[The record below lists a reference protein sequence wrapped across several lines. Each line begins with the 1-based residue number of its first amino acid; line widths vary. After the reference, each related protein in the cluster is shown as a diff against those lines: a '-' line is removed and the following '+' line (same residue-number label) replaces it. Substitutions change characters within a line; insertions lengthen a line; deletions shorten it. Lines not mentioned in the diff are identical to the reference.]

1 MALGGAEGLMGF
13 DVCCF
18 GIGSLGWAYG
28 DIWWIILMKLNSG
41 ILMPQLAFG
50 TYKVR
55 GKDAGL
61 AFSAAYKSGFRHFDT
76 ASLYENEEDIGD
88 WIKVGGI
95 SRETLFITT
104 KVWPTE
110 YRHIHEACNT
120 SLKKLQTNYI
130 DLLLLHWPVALKQNF
145 SSNSDSPHDHIDRY
159 PLYLAWQQMES
170 LLATGKVRSIGVSN
184 WNVSLLN
191 DLLSSSHVPP
201 SCNQIE
207 FHLYNQKKPLIAF
220 CHSQNVVPVAYRVI
234 FSPPMNEPKYKLR
247 DSTTADDLVQ
257 SLSQKYSV
265 SPQQLLIKWALQ
277 QNCGVIT
284 KSSNPSRIQANWD
297 SQSFQI
303 SQDDMSLLNQVP
315 HRGSYTNP
323 ESLLGLYI
331 E

>member
-1 MALGGAEGLMGF
+1 MGLRFKVLGLVGLWRNLS
-13 DVCCF
+13 
-18 GIGSLGWAYG
+18 IY
-28 DIWWIILMKLNSG
+28 LMKLNCG

-50 TYKVR
+50 TYKIR
-55 GKDAGL
+55 GKEAGL
-61 AFSAAYKSGFRHFDT
+61 AFAAAYESGFRHFDT
-76 ASLYENEEDIGD
+76 ASLYENEEDIGN

-95 SRETLFITT
+95 SRESLFITT

-120 SLKKLQTNYI
+120 SLKKLQTDYV
-130 DLLLLHWPVALKQNF
+130 DLLLLHWPVALKKNY
-145 SSNSDSPHDHIDRY
+145 SSTSESPYDHIDRY

-191 DLLSSSHVPP
+191 DLLSSSRIPP

-220 CHSQNVVPVAYRVI
+220 CQSHNIIPVGYRVI
-234 FSPPMNEPKYKLR
+234 FSPPKDELKYKLR

-257 SLSQKYSV
+257 SLSQKYKV
-265 SPQQLLIKWALQ
+265 SGHQLLIKWALH

-284 KSSNPSRIQANWD
+284 KSSNPSRIQSNWD
-297 SQSFQI
+297 AQSIQI
-303 SQDDMSLLNQVP
+303 SPEDMTQLNQVP
-315 HRGSYTNP
+315 HRGAYTNP